1 MGIQTA
7 GMLKDKEFADEV
19 LALMRV
25 HNPAALPL
33 AESFVKEAFAD

>member
-1 MGIQTA
+1 
-7 GMLKDKEFADEV
+7 MLKDKEFADEV
-19 LALMRV
+19 LALMRE